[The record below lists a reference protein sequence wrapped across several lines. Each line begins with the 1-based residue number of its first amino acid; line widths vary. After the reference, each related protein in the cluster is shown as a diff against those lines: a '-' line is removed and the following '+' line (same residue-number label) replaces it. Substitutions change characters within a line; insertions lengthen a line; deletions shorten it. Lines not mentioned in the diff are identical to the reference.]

1 MSTTTS
7 RTEGPARHGR
17 VIHGESTLE
26 IPVHLLFRDDPG
38 GAAPVEAPEVS
49 GPSGAATGGP
59 VRAVFAASGV
69 RPRSLPSAS
78 SVAAA
83 PPAPSVA
90 AVPSAGE
97 GGRPV
102 RLRLGALGVLAGVC
116 GATGCVLTSWWAG
129 VLPPL
134 AGPVWPAGT
143 GLGPAQW
150 AAYAGAGA
158 LGAVGLVGHAR
169 GRAGRARVRRR
180 VGPRL
185 RHWRSEPV
193 PVCDANGLELSV
205 SVLVTW
211 RLRGSARVLRGVEG
225 RRRYL
230 AECVEAALARLVP
243 QVPVGGSAARGGVTL
258 RDAGALGDAL
268 TRWVARDV
276 EEVGLEVRAVRVTRV
291 AYVAEIAEWLRGRRM
306 AELEG

>member
-7 RTEGPARHGR
+7 RTEGSRHGR

-38 GAAPVEAPEVS
+38 GAAPAPGAPEVRLRPVPTMPAA
-49 GPSGAATGGP
+49 PSAPP
-59 VRAVFAASGV
+59 VPAAAS
-69 RPRSLPSAS
+69 
-78 SVAAA
+78 
-83 PPAPSVA
+83 
-90 AVPSAGE
+90 VPSSGGDGP
-97 GGRPV
+97 GGRSARMLP
-102 RLRLGALGVLAGVC
+102 GALGVLAGVC
-116 GATGCVLTSWWAG
+116 GATGCLLTSWWAG

-134 AGPVWPAGT
+134 AGPVWPSGT
-143 GLGPAQW
+143 GLGPVQW

-158 LGAVGLVGHAR
+158 LGLAGFVGLAR
-169 GRAGRARVRRR
+169 GRARQAGERGRTRAR
-180 VGPRL
+180 P

-205 SVLVTW
+205 TVLVTW
-211 RLRGSARVLRGVEG
+211 RFRETARALRGVG
-225 RRRYL
+225 RHRRYL

-243 QVPVGGSAARGGVTL
+243 QVPVGGSAARAGVTL

-268 TRWVARDV
+268 AKWVAQDV
-276 EEVGLEVRAVRVTRV
+276 EAVGLEVCAVRVTRV
-291 AYVAEIAEWLRGRRM
+291 AYVTEVAEWLRGRRM